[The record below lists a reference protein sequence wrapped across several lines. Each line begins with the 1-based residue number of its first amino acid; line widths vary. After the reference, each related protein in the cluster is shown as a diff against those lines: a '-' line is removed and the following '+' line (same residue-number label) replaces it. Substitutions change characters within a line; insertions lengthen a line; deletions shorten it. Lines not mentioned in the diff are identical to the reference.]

1 MGGVADPKIHIT
13 PTCYHLKFGS
23 SATKLGS
30 AETRPLGVGAW
41 LTNQEQ
47 APSPYVLPR
56 QKWWFCVK
64 GVWINSREPPK
75 LGSAWVPPFTV
86 GKIDDP
92 RNKSLHTCVILSSVV
107 VLDQTVRALLRR
119 SAWKIWPSC
128 PAFQGHSRSSELT
141 GINPPRAAYDFLLIF
156 HSNHGPISYRFW
168 DKR

>member
-1 MGGVADPKIHIT
+1 MAWLTYNTPSSSIHRCYHAEFGRSALKDVGIQENPQNWGALELRCLGMGGVADPKIHIT

-30 AETRPLGVGAW
+30 AETPPLGVGAW

-119 SAWKIWPSC
+119 SA
-128 PAFQGHSRSSELT
+128 
-141 GINPPRAAYDFLLIF
+141 
-156 HSNHGPISYRFW
+156 
-168 DKR
+168 